1 MHGARISR
9 VWVCGSVKEERVS
22 KRAKIIVAVVVLVAI
37 AGAAVFFGLRSSG
50 SGPIIKTAT
59 VSTNNLG
66 VTVSASGK
74 VQAGR
79 RADVIPA
86 AVGTL
91 AEVYVRD
98 GGKVKAG
105 QKLALMDTE
114 PMELQVKQARAGLA
128 QAISQLA
135 AISLQAPSTADVAAA
150 EANVTAANATYDSAK
165 SAYEF
170 TKSPP
175 RPLRSN
181 PTSVTAASNN
191 LKQARAAVLT
201 AKAQLTKV
209 ENGRKT
215 SKAKAAAQAAV
226 DQAHEA
232 LDVAENSLD
241 KATLVAPF
249 DGVVFFNAT
258 GTPGADGKTPM
269 PAVGSAVAPQ
279 AAPFSVVDLNDSV
292 FSAEVDE
299 ADVNRL
305 KVGLTASVTLDSFPG
320 KEFKTKI
327 KRISPA
333 AQPTPTGGTIFP
345 VDLAMLDTGKNL
357 LIGMKGDAVIEVSSI
372 KHAITIPVEALF
384 NENGTNFVYKVIADK
399 LVKTDITV
407 GATTDTEVE
416 VLKGLASGDA
426 VALSGP
432 TQYTNGMSVRVKN

>member
-1 MHGARISR
+1 M
-9 VWVCGSVKEERVS
+9 S
-22 KRAKIIVAVVVLVAI
+22 KRAKIIVAVVVLAAI
-37 AGAAVFFGLRSSG
+37 VGAAAFYGLKSNG
-50 SGPIIKTAT
+50 SGPVIQTAT
-59 VSTNNLG
+59 VATNNLG

-79 RADVIPA
+79 RADVTPPTAGI
-86 AVGTL
+86 L
-91 AEVYVRD
+91 AEVLVRD

-114 PMELQVKQARAGLA
+114 PMELQVTQARAGLA

-150 EANVTAANATYDSAK
+150 QANVDSANAAYASAK
-165 SAYEF
+165 KAYDLA
-170 TKSPP
+170 KNPP
-175 RPLRSN
+175 QPLRSN
-181 PTSVTAASNN
+181 PTSVTIANNN
-191 LKQARAAVLT
+191 LKQARAALLG
-201 AKAQLTKV
+201 AKAQLVKV
-209 ENGRKT
+209 ENGRRT

-226 DQAHEA
+226 DQAREA
-232 LDVAENSLD
+232 LDVAESNLD

-249 DGVVFFNAT
+249 DGMVFFNPI
-258 GTPGADGKTPM
+258 GTPGSDGKTPM

-279 AAPFSVVDLNDSV
+279 AAPFSVVDLTDSV

-299 ADVNRL
+299 ADVDRL

-320 KEFKTKI
+320 KEFKTKVR
-327 KRISPA
+327 RISLA
-333 AQPTPTGGTIFP
+333 AQPTATGGTIFP

-372 KHAITIPVEALF
+372 KNALTIPVEALF
-384 NENGTNFVYKVIADK
+384 NENGTNFVYKVVADK

-416 VLKGLASGDA
+416 VLKGLAAGEA